1 MAVTADHEPQILT
14 PPEDERRDYEW
25 PRLSRASGARALVR
39 RDDKP
44 EAAAPEL
51 EVRLLGGFQAERLDA
66 GLTCQWPRRSAKT
79 LMKLLATCPGHT
91 LHREQLIEILWP
103 GVDLGSALNSL
114 GKALHAARHALEP
127 ELRPRS
133 CSSYVRLSDGMLT
146 LDMEHGV
153 IDADRFER
161 LAEDALQRRDVG
173 AYQTALA
180 AYTGELLPEDRYEDW
195 CAERRASLAELR
207 VRLLLEL
214 ATALEDRAAYSESA
228 DVLRRIVAEEPTREE
243 VHRRLIRLLGALG
256 KRDQAVRQFDAC
268 REALRRDLNLVPQ
281 CETVALYQDV
291 LANRLPVRSTGR
303 EPEDVSAPRALRAVR
318 PGPRLI
324 GRQRTLEDLM
334 TLLERRDGRPPM
346 LLVTG
351 EAGVGKTWLLETFAD
366 EASRVATVLRGEVGT
381 HVSHLPYGPIAAA
394 LEAFVATGPESVRGE
409 MARRY
414 PVLVHLLPSLALDAA
429 ASARDNGRVEQLDLL
444 LAIVRALSDFA
455 SSRPLLLVVDDLHHA
470 DPLSLDVLRYFAHL
484 GRQRRWLFVATVRD
498 EELQVDSRISRTLES
513 MLREDLCAKLELP
526 CLDRADGYELI
537 RALSHDERI
546 TREAAEEIYD
556 RSGGNPLFIQA
567 LASDPQED
575 YEPHVASPRRG
586 ISAQPRSRVP
596 ARIRLRVATQLR
608 ALDGSVRRV
617 LTLAAAAETAEI
629 SLDRLLAAA
638 ARLEPPIGAAAVF
651 DALDQAF
658 SSRILEEREDGC
670 GFRHPL
676 VRAVLF
682 QELSQHRRKELQAAW
697 SRDGG
702 QRSRRLRVTAS

>member
-1 MAVTADHEPQILT
+1 MA
-14 PPEDERRDYEW
+14 
-25 PRLSRASGARALVR
+25 
-39 RDDKP
+39 
-44 EAAAPEL
+44 
-51 EVRLLGGFQAERLDA
+51 
-66 GLTCQWPRRSAKT
+66 
-79 LMKLLATCPGHT
+79 
-91 LHREQLIEILWP
+91 
-103 GVDLGSALNSL
+103 
-114 GKALHAARHALEP
+114 
-127 ELRPRS
+127 
-133 CSSYVRLSDGMLT
+133 
-146 LDMEHGV
+146 
-153 IDADRFER
+153 
-161 LAEDALQRRDVG
+161 
-173 AYQTALA
+173 
-180 AYTGELLPEDRYEDW
+180 
-195 CAERRASLAELR
+195 
-207 VRLLLEL
+207 
-214 ATALEDRAAYSESA
+214 
-228 DVLRRIVAEEPTREE
+228 
-243 VHRRLIRLLGALG
+243 
-256 KRDQAVRQFDAC
+256 
-268 REALRRDLNLVPQ
+268 
-281 CETVALYQDV
+281 
-291 LANRLPVRSTGR
+291 
-303 EPEDVSAPRALRAVR
+303 
-318 PGPRLI
+318 
-324 GRQRTLEDLM
+324 
-334 TLLERRDGRPPM
+334 LLERRDGRPPM
-346 LLVTG
+346 LIVTG
-351 EAGVGKTWLLETFAD
+351 EAGVGKTWFLETFAD

-394 LEAFVATGPESVRGE
+394 LEAFAATGSESARGE

-414 PVLVHLLPSLALDAA
+414 PVLVHLLPSLALDAP
-429 ASARDNGRVEQLDLL
+429 ASVRENDRVEQLDLL

-455 SSRPLLLVVDDLHHA
+455 ISRPLLLVVDDLHHA

-537 RALSHDERI
+537 RGLSRDERI

-567 LASDPQED
+567 LVSDPRED
-575 YEPHVASPRRG
+575 YEPHGASRRRG

-596 ARIRLRVATQLR
+596 ARIRLLVATQLR

-658 SSRILEEREDGC
+658 SSRILDEREDGC

-702 QRSRRLRVTAS
+702 QRSRRLHVTAS